1 MIERI
6 TCASLKVNNVMTISD
21 IINILAVDD
30 IHNIIAINNVNNILI
45 TIEDGD
51 ILTIVK
57 VFATLIYTITSEN
70 IETV

>member
-21 IINILAVDD
+21 ISNILAIAH
-30 IHNIIAINNVNNILI
+30 IHNTIAINNANNILI
-45 TIEDGD
+45 TIEARD